1 MRQTKKF
8 TLSALIV
15 ALSVVVMAL
24 GALFELFDLSV
35 CALASLFVA
44 FVYIEI
50 GSPYTFAV
58 WLCTSL
64 IVFLFFPGSFVW
76 LEYLALFG
84 IYPILKGY
92 IERLSPKIWWPVKLL
107 FGNAVILLL
116 IFGFKLITGMPFFEA
131 ESKLIIAGL
140 YLILNVAFAMYDIFL
155 SVLIRFYLTRL
166 RARFKRFL
174 K

>member
-1 MRQTKKF
+1 MRHTKKF

-44 FVYIEI
+44 FTYIEI
-50 GSPYTFAV
+50 GSPYTFLV
-58 WLCTSL
+58 WICTSL

-76 LEYLALFG
+76 LEYFVLFG
-84 IYPILKGY
+84 IYPTIKGY

-107 FGNAVILLL
+107 FGNAVILVL
-116 IFGFKLITGMPFFEA
+116 IFGFKLITGLPFFDVD
-131 ESKLIIAGL
+131 SKLIIGGL
-140 YLILNVAFAMYDIFL
+140 YLILNIAFVMYDIFL
-155 SVLIRFYLTRL
+155 SVLIRFYMTRL